1 MLITELNLHLLTS
14 HFFIMAFVRSTFVF
28 LFVLITGLSGNV
40 AADDEVPVIVGR
52 NNDIL
57 SKAKED
63 VKIAENTL
71 RRKRD
76 ILDKLLSSVQQKRL
90 FSIEARA
97 GESAERQ
104 LKLKEEIDRLHS
116 LQRSGAEE
124 LFKKASQK
132 KVKLDDE
139 IYRMKNSQT
148 TWINN
153 AGAGGRVSRVY
164 NILRKQYGPPPRL

>member
-1 MLITELNLHLLTS
+1 MLTTKCELALAYTTI
-14 HFFIMAFVRSTFVF
+14 FIMAFVRSIFVF
-28 LFVLITGLSGNV
+28 LLVLITDLSGNA
-40 AADDEVPVIVGR
+40 AADQEVPVIVGR
-52 NNDIL
+52 DHDII

-71 RRKRD
+71 RAKRD
-76 ILDKLLSSVQQKRL
+76 LLDKLVASVQQKHL

-116 LQRSGAEE
+116 SQRRDAEE
-124 LFKKASQK
+124 LLQKATQK
-132 KVKLDDE
+132 KVKLDDD

-148 TWINN
+148 TWIDK
-153 AGAGGRVSRVY
+153 AGAGGGVSRVY
-164 NILRKQYGPPPRL
+164 SILRKQYGPPSRL